1 MANKRTTKKR
11 TAPAAKSEEALKTA
25 SVEEVKA
32 AEIVAEDNEIVEEQK
47 TEQTIENTVE
57 EVMDEEAVPAAEAA
71 EQEGPKRRGR
81 KPGAKN
87 KPKEVKAAKET
98 KAAAENKNN
107 VFVEFAGKQ
116 YKTEDVIASIQAAW
130 VAEGHRV
137 GSIKSLNVYIKPEEC
152 RAYYVINEK
161 NIGSVSL

>member
-98 KAAAENKNN
+98 KAAAENKNMLLQ
-107 VFVEFAGKQ
+107 VFRQHGWQKV
-116 YKTEDVIASIQAAW
+116 TELVPLRALMYILSPKS
-130 VAEGHRV
+130 AEL
-137 GSIKSLNVYIKPEEC
+137 IM
-152 RAYYVINEK
+152 
-161 NIGSVSL
+161 

>member
-11 TAPAAKSEEALKTA
+11 TVSTAKAAEAVEVVSA
-25 SVEEVKA
+25 EEVKA
-32 AEIVAEDNEIVEEQK
+32 AEITAEDNEAVEEQDA
-47 TEQTIENTVE
+47 EETVE
-57 EVMDEEAVPAAEAA
+57 AAAEEVPAEAA
-71 EQEGPKRRGR
+71 EEPKRRGR
-81 KPGAKN
+81 KPGVKN
-87 KPKEVKAAKET
+87 KPKETKAVKET
-98 KAAAENKNN
+98 KAAAENKNA
-107 VFVEFAGKQ
+107 VYVEFAGKQ
-116 YKTEDVIASIQAAW
+116 YKTEDVIANIQAAW

>member
-11 TAPAAKSEEALKTA
+11 TVSAVKTAEPAKTA
-25 SVEEVKA
+25 SVDEVKA
-32 AEIVAEDNEIVEEQK
+32 AEIVAEDNTMLEEQK
-47 TEQTIENTVE
+47 TEQEIEEAAAETVT
-57 EVMDEEAVPAAEAA
+57 EEAVPVE
-71 EQEGPKRRGR
+71 EQEAPKRRGR
-81 KPGAKN
+81 KPGVKN
-87 KPKEVKAAKET
+87 KTKDVKAGKET
-98 KAAAENKNN
+98 KTAAENKNSI
-107 VFVEFAGKQ
+107 FVEFAGKQ